1 MTPPPPVVEEV
12 IIPTITS
19 DSKNIEGMML
29 ELKKLNNSIEV
40 LSKDINTRHTVP
52 VVNNISNNINNDN
65 FNINVF
71 LNETC
76 KNAINLDSFI
86 ENLIYVLADA
96 KLMIGSYVE
105 WTCSILQKNLNGLP
119 LSKRPMHCIEGEDPH
134 QQLMHIRQDDK
145 WNISTFVNWLEQIH
159 ADGDDDV
166 IDKNPICYAL
176 KSIDDEKLKY
186 LGCNHFQN
194 AEYKTQH
201 SRLHREISRQDLK
214 KVSLYEPNQGNY
226 NRTRSSRENFI
237 IGEIHCYF
245 RFLLLY
251 RTMLCIIASSTHL
264 ATPRRSS
271 LASTVA

>member
-12 IIPTITS
+12 IIPTITN

-76 KNAINLDSFI
+76 NNAINLDSFI
-86 ENLIYVLADA
+86 KNLVYELADT

-105 WTCSILQKNLNGLP
+105 GTCSILQKNLNGLP
-119 LSKRPMHCIEGEDPH
+119 LNKRPMHCIEGEDPH

-159 ADGDDDV
+159 ADDDDDV
-166 IDKNPICYAL
+166 VDKNPIYYAL
-176 KSIDDEKLKY
+176 KTIDDEKLKY
-186 LGCNHFQN
+186 LGYNHFQN

-201 SRLHREISRQDLK
+201 SRLQREISRQDLK
-214 KVSLYEPNQGNY
+214 KIVYTNLMKIITIAPEVLENISL
-226 NRTRSSRENFI
+226 
-237 IGEIHCYF
+237 
-245 RFLLLY
+245 
-251 RTMLCIIASSTHL
+251 
-264 ATPRRSS
+264 
-271 LASTVA
+271 